1 MAKKPLD
8 RNEAMKIATQL
19 GYFDGL
25 EKIFQEFEVSKELGA
40 SIKMQF
46 FQFTLKKIEEAK
58 KEIARLQASVG
69 RLEAA
74 CRAGTVPLPAE
85 GLQAR
90 SPSVNRLRDEMR
102 AFDGWTISL
111 LETDIT
117 LLQIVNNPET
127 AGIRAKSLAE
137 SFAQLWTLRN
147 NGRKIY
153 ESRPDVFDLS
163 VFTR

>member
-25 EKIFQEFEVSKELGA
+25 RRIYQEFEVSPELGA
-40 SIKMQF
+40 SIKAQF
-46 FQFTLKKIEEAK
+46 FQFILKKVEEAR
-58 KEIARLQASVG
+58 KEVARLQASVG

-74 CRAGTVPLPAE
+74 CRAGTVPRNSE
-85 GLQAR
+85 GLVAY
-90 SPSVNRLRDEMR
+90 SPSVNRLLEELRT
-102 AFDGWTISL
+102 FDGWTISL

-127 AGIRAKSLAE
+127 AGIRARNLAE

-147 NGRKIY
+147 NGRRIY

-163 VFTR
+163 VFVR